1 MDISYFLLEP
11 SDQSKPRTLISF
23 LGPTGEN
30 AAEVIESIRQVCI
43 SRAEFPVV
51 VLSELRQ
58 DLMTSCKAPIEFL
71 PEMRYVPV
79 LTADE
84 YTRYVN
90 RRWALILEK
99 WKIEREV
106 TLASSLDEF
115 LTAQAPVA

>member
-1 MDISYFLLEP
+1 
-11 SDQSKPRTLISF
+11 
-23 LGPTGEN
+23 
-30 AAEVIESIRQVCI
+30 
-43 SRAEFPVV
+43 
-51 VLSELRQ
+51 
-58 DLMTSCKAPIEFL
+58 MTSCKAPIEFL

-115 LTAQAPVA
+115 LTAQAQVA